1 MLRVPGR
8 SHVRYGP
15 GMPRSDCLTSLAA
28 LSLLASSLSGCLNGS
43 PQNPL
48 QSAAPSQRAVMTWVA
63 PYAVTTSKERLAE
76 SFGGVGM
83 KDGLTDLALQFWEP
97 SADGKSVAR
106 AQRGGDTSD
115 AAIAELRDWG
125 RAHGVRVLLCVYNY
139 RKTTESWDWP
149 WARAAFA
156 DHPREFAASLIAE
169 MERLELDGIDLDL
182 EGQGS
187 LDGDKETYLRFVR
200 DLSARLRERNKRLT
214 IDTFAYVWHAPNQ
227 SWWRELFPLV
237 DGINSMG
244 YEEIGAGAGSGNE
257 AWRSFSA
264 QEVASGSDVGKL
276 LLGMPAYKDEWQG
289 KPALAQL
296 RWLRDHGRAGL
307 SVWDSQLD
315 SSAWRTREAWQ
326 TVSEIRGPKPAA
338 R

>member
-1 MLRVPGR
+1 MLRRP
-8 SHVRYGP
+8 
-15 GMPRSDCLTSLAA
+15 LAPA
-28 LSLLASSLSGCLNGS
+28 LLLFFTLSGCLT
-43 PQNPL
+43 
-48 QSAAPSQRAVMTWVA
+48 APSPNSQPTEPTAPRAVMTWVA
-63 PYAVTTSKERLAE
+63 PYAVDKSKARLNE

-97 SADGKSVAR
+97 STDGKTVQR

-115 AAIAELRDWG
+115 AAVAELRDWG

-139 RKTTESWDWP
+139 NKTTETWDWP

-156 DHPREFAASLIAE
+156 DHPQEFASSLIAE
-169 MERLELDGIDLDL
+169 MERLDLDGIDLDL
-182 EGQGS
+182 EGNGS
-187 LDGDKETYLRFVR
+187 LDGDKEVYLRFVK

-227 SWWRELFPLV
+227 TWWRELFPLV

-244 YEEIGAGAGSGNE
+244 YEEIGAGAGAGNE
-257 AWRSFSA
+257 AWRSFAA
-264 QEVASGSDVGKL
+264 QEVASGAHVGKL
-276 LLGMPAYKDEWQG
+276 MLGMPAYKDEWQG

-315 SSAWRTREAWQ
+315 GEAWRTRDAWQ
-326 TVSEIRGPKPAA
+326 TVSEIRGTK